1 MEPITHEQIYERLL
15 SVEKKVD
22 SIHNDTKDMVDA
34 FKNVQGAFKVLG
46 WIASAAKPIIA
57 IVAMVTAITTYFQIV
72 KK

>member
-1 MEPITHEQIYERLL
+1 MESITHEQIYERLL

-57 IVAMVTAITTYFQIV
+57 IVTMISVVTAYFQMV

>member
-15 SVEKKVD
+15 SVETKVD
-22 SIHNDTKDMVDA
+22 GIHNDTKDMVDA

-46 WIASAAKPIIA
+46 WIASAARPIIA
-57 IVAMVTAITTYFQIV
+57 IVAMVTAITAYFQMV

>member
-15 SVEKKVD
+15 SVETKVD
-22 SIHNDTKDMVDA
+22 DIDTNTKGMVEA
-34 FKNVQGAFKVLG
+34 FNNVQGAFKVLG

-57 IVAMVTAITTYFQIV
+57 IVTMISVVTAYFQMV